1 MYSQQPGAPQYG
13 AQPGQGYPGQGF
25 PGQTQPNA
33 YPVMPPHMQQ
43 PQMQQPQMQ
52 QMLPQQ
58 WPQQAQQQYA
68 PQQQWPQ
75 QVPQYAPQ
83 PGAPVQY
90 VQGPQPVYTPGPQP
104 VYPQQMQPVGYGYAP
119 SPQQPQFQQAYAP
132 VASPSSPPPG
142 YFAQAQPKEQ
152 PMQLEAIP
160 ALQAAPTFDAAEKP
174 SQKTGWTDWQW
185 AAAFW
190 LHLLAVTGIALG
202 LGVPAVMRAS
212 ARVDDGGGNG
222 GAVNVAIIF
231 KLLLVASAVGAVS
244 AATFLAC
251 LHRFANCLISCALYG
266 TLVVFAIMTAAF
278 FALNTIM
285 GIVMAV
291 VLLIMMFCVWSW
303 RKHIPFAT
311 ANVKT
316 AVAAISANPSV
327 ICFALSMIGVQFVWS
342 VLWNLMAV
350 GLSDLAAGPP
360 AGNATRPLG
369 APMGGGQNSTNAAG
383 QLGVLFASTLSLTWG
398 SQCFAYVSQF
408 VVASVVGSWWFQ
420 NDSKKAVSAGIS
432 RAFTTNFGSISLAA
446 FIVAAIRAARAVAD
460 AIRDAARK
468 NDAPLPVQVLA
479 CLCACIVGC
488 IEGIVRLISDYV
500 IAVVA
505 ITGAPFWSSAK
516 TVFKLWQDRGWEL
529 IINENLVG
537 PALFLASFAPAIV
550 SALVGAL
557 FSVLSIRGT
566 FTNPNADTYAIV
578 GAILSFIIGL
588 LMALVMTNI
597 ISGAVQSVFVCFALN
612 PAALQAT
619 HPEQY
624 NQLMEAWLRIY
635 PQQMQSCGYQQM
647 YVAQLPQPGQ
657 VLVVQQ
663 QVVTGNPA
671 VAKKAAY

>member
-13 AQPGQGYPGQGF
+13 GAQPNYGQGF
-25 PGQTQPNA
+25 QPTG
-33 YPVMPPHMQQ
+33 YPALPP
-43 PQMQQPQMQ
+43 
-52 QMLPQQ
+52 
-58 WPQQAQQQYA
+58 
-68 PQQQWPQ
+68 PQQQGITPQ
-75 QVPQYAPQ
+75 QQMMYYPTPQGMPQ
-83 PGAPVQY
+83 GM
-90 VQGPQPVYTPGPQP
+90 
-104 VYPQQMQPVGYGYAP
+104 PQQMQAPPQPQPVGYGYAP
-119 SPQQPQFQQAYAP
+119 SLPPQQVYAP
-132 VASPSSPPPG
+132 VASPQQFYAPSPPPQQFQQVYAPVASPTSPPPG
-142 YFAQAQPKEQ
+142 YVFAQAQPKDQ
-152 PMQLEAIP
+152 PMPLEASP
-160 ALQAAPTFDAAEKP
+160 AMQAAPTFDAAEKP
-174 SQKTGWTDWQW
+174 TQKTGWTDWTW

-190 LHLLAVTGIALG
+190 LHLLAVTGLALG

-212 ARVDDGGGNG
+212 ARADDGGGG
-222 GAVNVAIIF
+222 GGVNIAIVF
-231 KLLLVASAVGAVS
+231 KMLLIASAVGAVS

-266 TLVVFAIMTAAF
+266 TLVVFAVMSAAF
-278 FALNTIM
+278 FALNMIV
-285 GIVMAV
+285 GIIMAV

-342 VLWNLMAV
+342 ILWNLMAV
-350 GLSDLAAGPP
+350 GLSDLASPP
-360 AGNATRPLG
+360 VGNSTRPLG
-369 APMGGGQNSTNAAG
+369 APMGGQNTTNAAG

-420 NDSKKAVSAGIS
+420 SDSKKAVSSGIS
-432 RAFTTNFGSISLAA
+432 RAFTTNFGSIALAA

-516 TVFKLWQDRGWEL
+516 TVMKLWQDRGWEL

-566 FTNPNADTYAIV
+566 FTNPYAGTYAIG
-578 GAILSFIIGL
+578 GAILSFIVGL
-588 LMALVMTNI
+588 LMALVMTNV

-624 NQLMEAWLRIY
+624 QQLMEAWLKIY
-635 PQQMQSCGYQQM
+635 PQQMMSCGYQQM

-657 VLVVQQ
+657 VIVVQQ

-671 VAKKAAY
+671 AKKSAY